1 MLSMRKSR
9 EEGRAAAAGPQ
20 GERAREGT
28 RWPGLVTSIVLTETL
43 PALAKPDRHNKTQ
56 VSRPGKP
63 GAAWVSLTQ
72 ALGLGLAWGQP
83 VTVWLGTRW

>member
-1 MLSMRKSR
+1 M
-9 EEGRAAAAGPQ
+9 EPGGP
-20 GERAREGT
+20 G
-28 RWPGLVTSIVLTETL
+28 PVTSIVPTEVL
-43 PALAKPDRHNKTQ
+43 PALAKPDRDSKTQ
-56 VSRPGKP
+56 GRRPGKP

>member
-20 GERAREGT
+20 GERAGDGT
-28 RWPGLVTSIVLTETL
+28 RQPRPCHKHVPTEML
-43 PALAKPDRHNKTQ
+43 PALAKPDRDNKTQ
-56 VSRPGKP
+56 GRRPRKP
-63 GAAWVSLTQ
+63 GAAWVFLTQ